1 MGIPDV
7 GALSLGQWTA
17 IVKAWNAAHASEDTP
32 PAPPTVDEFELAY
45 AKARGLH

>member
-7 GALSLGQWTA
+7 GAMSLGQWTA
-17 IVKAWNAAHASEDTP
+17 IVKTWNAAHASEGAP

-45 AKARGLH
+45 ARARGLH